1 MLTSPQTAP
10 SADLPIE
17 RIGSAFYLIWIGQF
31 VSMMGTM
38 LTSFALGVWL
48 FQRTGSVLDFANLT
62 LFSTLPALLLMPFSG
77 SVADRFDKRTI
88 LIAGEAV
95 ALACTAVMGLLFW
108 TGRFE
113 VWQLFALQTLMSV
126 SMAFQGPAAYA
137 AISSLVPK
145 SQFGRASG
153 MFQISS
159 AVSQLAAP
167 LIAASVLGAIGI
179 AGIVLI
185 DTLTFSVAL
194 LGIVLARFP
203 DVARKS
209 ADAAKARRG
218 AFQDLRWAFNFL
230 RERPT
235 VAALYGYTSV
245 SAFLSG
251 MVTVLISPMVLS
263 NYSAQVL
270 AWVTTCGGVG
280 VLCGGLLMVAWGGPK
295 SWTPH
300 VLAFNLVQGLTI
312 AFAGISN
319 SVTVLCAGA
328 FIVMF
333 SSTALAGCMAGVW
346 RRKVPRE
353 RQGSFGALQ
362 QAVGLS
368 VIPLSAVL
376 GGVLAHYLFEPA
388 LLSGGIWFDSVGAW
402 FGQGKGRGTGFL
414 FFVVGVTGAAVALF
428 SLSHRRLYLLDT
440 DVKDA
445 I

>member
-10 SADLPIE
+10 GADLPTE
-17 RIGSAFYLIWIGQF
+17 RIGSAFYFIWAGQF

-62 LFSTLPALLLMPFSG
+62 LFSTLPALLLMPFAG

-95 ALACTAVMGLLFW
+95 ALACTAAMGLLFW

-113 VWQLFALQTLMSV
+113 VWQLFALQTVMSV

-153 MFQISS
+153 MFQIST
-159 AVSQLAAP
+159 AVSQLAGP

-179 AGIVLI
+179 TGIVAI
-185 DTLTFSVAL
+185 DALSFSVAL

-209 ADAAKARRG
+209 AETAKARRG
-218 AFQDLRWAFNFL
+218 AFQDLRWALGFL

-251 MVTVLISPMVLS
+251 MVTVLIAPMVLS
-263 NYSAQVL
+263 NHSAQVL
-270 AWVTTCGGVG
+270 AWVTTGGGIG

-295 SWTPH
+295 TWTPY
-300 VLAFNLVQGLTI
+300 VLGFNLVQGLTI
-312 AFAGISN
+312 AWAGIAD
-319 SVTVLCAGA
+319 SVPVLCAGA

-388 LLSGGIWFDSVGAW
+388 LLPGGIWFDSVGAW
-402 FGQGKGRGTGFL
+402 FGQGKGRGTGLL
-414 FFVVGVTGAAVALF
+414 FFVVGMTGAAVALF
-428 SLSHRRLYLLDT
+428 SLGHRRLYRLDT

>member
-10 SADLPIE
+10 SADLPID

-62 LFSTLPALLLMPFSG
+62 LFSTLPALLLMPFAG

-95 ALACTAVMGLLFW
+95 ALACTGIMALLFW
-108 TGRFE
+108 SGRFD
-113 VWQLFALQTLMSV
+113 VWQLFALQTVMSV

-203 DVARKS
+203 AVARKS

-235 VAALYGYTSV
+235 VAALYGYTGV

-251 MVTVLISPMVLS
+251 MVTVLIAPMVLS

-295 SWTPH
+295 SWTPR

-312 AFAGISN
+312 ACAGISN
-319 SVTVLCAGA
+319 SVAVLCGGA

-376 GGVLAHYLFEPA
+376 GGTLAHYLFEPA
-388 LLSGGIWFDSVGAW
+388 LLSGGIWFDSIGAW

-414 FFVVGVTGAAVALF
+414 FFVVGATGAAVALF
-428 SLSHRRLYLLDT
+428 SLCHRRLYTLDT